1 MALIKCKEC
10 GRQVSLKARACPKCG
25 SPPPTAEEL
34 KQEKIFA
41 MKGWGVIII
50 IVIVSIISFGVK
62 NSWEDS
68 QAEAARIAKVEK
80 FKSNPEI
87 ILAEI
92 RALLKEKNYRQALA
106 LGKSYASSN
115 NAELL
120 GLIQDIEA
128 IQLQIKNQAEEK
140 KLLAEVKAVPAKEL
154 KKNQELYA
162 KLIALNPTELMYKQK
177 HDYYGSKIKAHEEN
191 QRALQKKRDALVK
204 RFGNPPMEAGF
215 MTNYYFEVKQYLQK
229 AAHDP
234 DSIEFEGCTDVH
246 QSNQGWVVGCVYR
259 ARNGF
264 GGIVKNSNWFTI
276 RYGKVVKVE
285 PSSTYSWQ

>member
-10 GRQVSLKARACPKCG
+10 GSQVSLKANACPKCG
-25 SPPPTAEEL
+25 APPPTAEEL
-34 KQEKIFA
+34 KQERIFA
-41 MKGWGVIII
+41 IQSWGVIII
-50 IVIVSIISFGVK
+50 IVLVLIIGFVLK
-62 NSWEDS
+62 NSWEES

-87 ILAEI
+87 ILTEI
-92 RALLKEKNYRQALA
+92 RALLKEKKFSQALT
-106 LGKSYASSN
+106 LGKSYASSS

-120 GLIQDIEA
+120 GLIQEIEV
-128 IQLQIKNQAEEK
+128 IQLQIKNEAEEK

-162 KLIALNPTELMYKQK
+162 KLIALNPKEPTYKQK
-177 HDYYGSKIKAHEEN
+177 HDYYGSKIKAHEEE

-204 RFGNPPMEAGF
+204 KFGNPPMEAGF
-215 MTNYYFEVKQYLQK
+215 MTNYYLEVLQYLQK

-234 DSIEFEGCTDVH
+234 NSLEFEGCTDVH
-246 QSNQGWVVGCVYR
+246 QSNQGWVVGCAYR
-259 ARNGF
+259 GRNGY

-276 RYGKVVKVE
+276 RHGKVVKVE
-285 PSSTYSWQ
+285 PSSSYAWQ